1 MFSHH
6 NRLLAI
12 FETHQS
18 RKREKFSFI
27 GKKQECPLH
36 CIKNQQTNK
45 VYKEVCMNSLFL
57 AHIKELM
64 WTQRYA
70 KRTIESYLY
79 WIKAFIIF
87 NNKCHPS
94 KCHNQ
99 EVEAFLS
106 HLSNVMNVAPKTQA
120 LALNAVSFMYK
131 HVLKNELTLT
141 LNFNK
146 SHIQQK
152 LPVVLTQHEIS
163 LLLPQINANYR
174 LVCQL
179 LYGSGLRLMEA
190 VRLRVQDIDFDHF
203 TVRVWQGKGAKNRCV
218 TLAKE
223 LIEPLKMQI
232 SSVELLF
239 QLDSKNYNYQ
249 GVYLPFALSK
259 KYPNARKELGWHYLF
274 PSNRLSIDPEVEALR
289 RHHINETSIR
299 KVVKQAAK
307 AANIDKNVTCHTLR
321 HSFATHLLQR
331 GADIRTVQEQL
342 GHSDLRTTQIY
353 THVIEH
359 GANGVRSPLSDI
371 L

>member
-1 MFSHH
+1 MS
-6 NRLLAI
+6 
-12 FETHQS
+12 
-18 RKREKFSFI
+18 
-27 GKKQECPLH
+27 
-36 CIKNQQTNK
+36 
-45 VYKEVCMNSLFL
+45 SLFL
-57 AHIKELM
+57 THIKEFM
-64 WTQRYA
+64 RTQQYA

-79 WIKAFIIF
+79 WIKAFILF
-87 NNKCHPS
+87 NNNRHPS
-94 KCHNQ
+94 KCHNS

-106 HLSNVMNVAPKTQA
+106 YLANVINVAPKTQA
-120 LALNAVSFMYK
+120 LALNAIAYMYK
-131 HVLKNELTLT
+131 YIINNELTLE

-152 LPVVLTQHEIS
+152 LPVVLTQQEIS
-163 LLLPQINANYR
+163 ALLPQVNTNFKLI
-174 LVCQL
+174 CQL
-179 LYGSGLRLMEA
+179 MYGSGLRLMES
-190 VRLRVQDIDFDHF
+190 VRLRVQDIDFDYL
-203 TVRVWQGKGAKNRCV
+203 TVRVWQGKGAKNRNV

-223 LIEPLKMQI
+223 LIAPLKMQI
-232 SSVELLF
+232 ANVEMLF
-239 QLDSKNYNYQ
+239 QLDSSNPNYQ

-259 KYPNARKELGWHYLF
+259 KYPSARKELGWHYLF
-274 PSNRLSIDPEVEALR
+274 PSKRLSIDPEVNALR

-299 KVVKQAAK
+299 KAVKQAAQ
-307 AANIDKNVTCHTLR
+307 AAGIEKNVTCHTLR